1 VGKRASK
8 RQSAVTDVIF
18 PTLEDQQ
25 GKRETGMI
33 KLKILTAAVI
43 FAIVLLPAAFGDKQ
57 ADLPTPV
64 AASK

>member
-1 VGKRASK
+1 
-8 RQSAVTDVIF
+8 
-18 PTLEDQQ
+18 
-25 GKRETGMI
+25 MI